1 MIKKTILLL
10 ILLVSNSLL
19 GQQTNLDG
27 YQYIIV
33 ADKFNFLKEVDQY
46 QTSSLTKFLFEKK
59 GFSVFLSNE
68 KLPEALIQNRCL
80 SLFASVKDESSML
93 TIKNI
98 IEIKDC
104 YDRIVYTSKIGK
116 SKIKNYKRGYQE
128 AIRNAYESMEDFEY
142 SYNPDFATK
151 IKEDAKQ
158 EIIAKNISDEV
169 VTNVM
174 VVPKV
179 LNSESN
185 TPTKNIETT
194 KDKNLPIL
202 YAQAIENGFQL
213 VNTKPEIIFILL
225 KTTLKDTFLIKGK
238 NGSFYKKD
246 TIWIAEYYLENKLV
260 KQEYQVKF

>member
-1 MIKKTILLL
+1 MIKKTIFLL
-10 ILLVSNSLL
+10 ILLVSNSL
-19 GQQTNLDG
+19 QSQNTNLDE

-33 ADKFNFLKEVDQY
+33 ADKFDFLKEVDQY
-46 QTSSLTKFLFEKK
+46 QTSSLTKFLLEKK
-59 GFSVFLSNE
+59 GFKVFLSNE
-68 KLPEALIQNRCL
+68 KLPEDLMQNRCL
-80 SLFASVKDESSML
+80 SLFASVKDESGIFS
-93 TIKNI
+93 IKNV

-104 YDRIVYTSKIGK
+104 FDRVVYTSEVGK
-116 SKIKNYKRGYQE
+116 SKIKDYKSGYQD

-142 SYNPDFATK
+142 SYNPDFASK

-179 LNSESN
+179 LNSEIK

-194 KDKNLPIL
+194 KGKNLPIL

-213 VNTKPEIIFILL
+213 VNTKPEVVFTLL
-225 KTTLKDTFLIKGK
+225 KTNLKDTYLIKDK

-246 TIWIAEYYLENKLV
+246 TIWIAEYYLDNKLV
-260 KQEYQVKF
+260 KEEYQVKF